1 MRGEKLVIYM
11 NDKRMEASG
20 NVQTTIYNAKGR
32 VENKSTV
39 VPVFAS
45 ADSMFY
51 SDPDRTIHYEGNVD
65 IKQGTDRMTSGVAD
79 VYLQKESNEVE
90 KTIAQ
95 RNVVLTQPNRK
106 GTGDWVEYTS
116 ANEIAILKGN
126 PARVEDVEQG
136 TSQGGRLTL
145 SVRDG
150 KVTADDARGPLSP
163 GRVRSTHKIR
173 KP

>member
-1 MRGEKLVIYM
+1 MRGDKLVIYI

-20 NVQTTIYNAKGR
+20 HVQTTIYNAKRR
-32 VENKSTV
+32 VENNNTV

-51 SDPDRTIHYEGNVD
+51 SDPDHTIHYEGNVD
-65 IKQGTDRMTSGVAD
+65 IKQGTDRLTSGVAD
-79 VYLQKESNEVE
+79 VYLIKDTNEME

-106 GTGDWVEYTS
+106 GTGDWLEYTS
-116 ANEIAILKGN
+116 ANEVAVLKGN
-126 PARVEDVEQG
+126 PARIEDVEQG
-136 TSQGGRLTL
+136 TSAGSRLTL

-150 KVTADDARGPLSP
+150 KVTADDPRGPLSP
-163 GRVRSTHKIR
+163 GRVRSTHKIK

>member
-1 MRGEKLVIYM
+1 L
-11 NDKRMEASG
+11 
-20 NVQTTIYNAKGR
+20 AKG
-32 VENKSTV
+32 T
-39 VPVFAS
+39 
-45 ADSMFY
+45 
-51 SDPDRTIHYEGNVD
+51 
-65 IKQGTDRMTSGVAD
+65 
-79 VYLQKESNEVE
+79 NEME

-95 RNVVLTQPNRK
+95 RSVVLTQPNRK
-106 GTGDWVEYTS
+106 GTGDWVEYTA
-116 ANEIAILKGN
+116 ANEIAVLKGN

-136 TSQGGRLTL
+136 NTEGNRLTL